1 MGDHIPLSAEAKTL
15 RRGKTLP
22 IIGAVLT
29 AGVIATFATIS
40 YGQGYGYG
48 PGPGYG
54 PGNGPGYGRMMGPGG
69 PNGYG
74 PGYGRDWRGGGGPG
88 YGRGGYGYWG
98 NGSATINPATA
109 EAWAEQRARHLAVA
123 IGANAEQ
130 QEKLATIA
138 KGVAK
143 DMLPMRDKRLAAR
156 TQAREL
162 LTAKTVDRAAL
173 EKLRAEQIATQEAAS
188 KRTIQALVDTAEVL
202 TPEQRAKIDTL
213 LPVLGG
219 GGWGGGHAMLGGRGM
234 GGWR

>member
-1 MGDHIPLSAEAKTL
+1 MSDHIPLPAGAKTL

-22 IIGAVLT
+22 IVGAVLT
-29 AGVIATFATIS
+29 AGVIATFATVT

-54 PGNGPGYGRMMGPGG
+54 PGNGPGYGRMMGPGDG
-69 PNGYG
+69 SNNYG
-74 PGYGRDWRGGGGPG
+74 PGYGRGWGGGGPG
-88 YGRGGYGYWG
+88 YWRSG
-98 NGSATINPATA
+98 PANIDPVTA
-109 EAWAEQRARHLAVA
+109 EAWADKRARYLAVA

-138 KGVAK
+138 KGVVK

-156 TQAREL
+156 TQGREL

-173 EKLRAEQIATQEAAS
+173 EKLRAEQIATQDAAS
-188 KRTIQALVDTAEVL
+188 KRTIQALVDAAEVL

-219 GGWGGGHAMLGGRGM
+219 GGRGAGMMNGWSMGGGRGM

>member
-1 MGDHIPLSAEAKTL
+1 MSDHIPLPAEAKTL

-29 AGVIATFATIS
+29 AGVIATFATVS
-40 YGQGYGYG
+40 YGQGYG
-48 PGPGYG
+48 PGPSYG
-54 PGNGPGYGRMMGPGG
+54 RGNGPGYGRMMGPDGG

-74 PGYGRDWRGGGGPG
+74 PGYNRDWRGGGGPG
-88 YGRGGYGYWG
+88 NWRGAPV
-98 NGSATINPATA
+98 NVDLATA
-109 EAWAEQRARHLAVA
+109 EAWADKRARYLAIE

-138 KGVAK
+138 KGVVK

-156 TQAREL
+156 TQGREL
-162 LTAKTVDRAAL
+162 LTGKTVDRAAL
-173 EKLRAEQIATQEAAS
+173 EKLRAEQIATQDAVS
-188 KRTIQALVDTAEVL
+188 KRTIQALTDAAEVL

-219 GGWGGGHAMLGGRGM
+219 GGWGRSHAMLGGWGMGGGRGM